1 VSTSFWNQTREE
13 KIASA
18 AKARE
23 FLTPSGMAITCGECG
38 KTTDAL
44 EWTRRPLGGDLPQ
57 GVFQCPKC
65 RVAFKRVGKGVTV
78 IRDAHGKP
86 AYCVPEKIE
95 LQTVQAEL

>member
-1 VSTSFWNQTREE
+1 VKPFYYRTQEE
-13 KIASA
+13 KEAAA

-38 KTTDAL
+38 KTSDAL
-44 EWTRRPLGGDLPQ
+44 EWTRRHLGGDLPK

-65 RVAFKRVGKGVTV
+65 RVAFRRVGKGVTV
-78 IRDAHGKP
+78 IRDAQGKP

-95 LQTVQAEL
+95 LQTVQSEL